1 MGKTGGMLV
10 TNHVLSGAVIG
21 AAVRSPWLAFPL
33 GFASHLALD
42 AIPHWGRFETHEH
55 FMRVAV
61 ADGLTGLA
69 AMGAATAAAGPGERV
84 AVFAGMAGA
93 ALPDLNKPG
102 KIFFGHSPFPKAF
115 DEFHGRIQ
123 DEAPD
128 RFRSHEVVAGAVF
141 AAGFAGLVL
150 GGRWRRCR

>member
-1 MGKTGGMLV
+1 MLV
-10 TNHVLSGAVIG
+10 TNHVLSGAIIG
-21 AAVRSPWLAFPL
+21 AAARSPWIAFPV
-33 GFASHLALD
+33 GFASHLVLD
-42 AIPHWGRFETHEH
+42 AIPHWGRFDSHDH

-69 AMGAATAAAGPGERV
+69 VMGAATAATPAADRA

-93 ALPDLNKPG
+93 AFPDLNKPSN
-102 KIFFGHSPFPKAF
+102 IFFGHSFVPRRF

-128 RFRSHEVVAGAVF
+128 RFRSHELVAGVAF
-141 AAGFAGLVL
+141 AAGFAGVL
-150 GGRWRRCR
+150 LANRWRGRR